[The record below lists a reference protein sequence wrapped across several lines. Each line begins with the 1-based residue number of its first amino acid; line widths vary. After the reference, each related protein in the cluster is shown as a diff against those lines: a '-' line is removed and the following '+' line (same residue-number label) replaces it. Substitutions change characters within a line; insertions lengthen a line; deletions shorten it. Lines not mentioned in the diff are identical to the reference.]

1 MSPPEANSSV
11 TGNPL
16 PLPADSCH
24 VLRALGGPQRRHSK
38 TLLQTCESPPSIKL
52 LLLTLGSFLCLK
64 AGQAQ
69 ALQGRSPAV
78 GGAAE
83 MEETALNAEMLGG
96 TGQGMKAVGA
106 DHQHGGPKTVG
117 ITPGWPSTDARV
129 LIFVEVIPKVA
140 GKILCWLSTGLW
152 GPVVV
157 ALADWGCQEI

>member
-1 MSPPEANSSV
+1 MSCV
-11 TGNPL
+11 PL
-16 PLPADSCH
+16 
-24 VLRALGGPQRRHSK
+24 VALGGRRSK
-38 TLLQTCESPPSIKL
+38 TLLQTCKIRPSIKL
-52 LLLTLGSFLCLK
+52 LLLTLGSFLRLK

-83 MEETALNAEMLGG
+83 MEETALNAEMSGG
-96 TGQGMKAVGA
+96 TGQAVEAVGA

-117 ITPGWPSTDARV
+117 ITPGWLSTDAWG

-140 GKILCWLSTGLW
+140 GKIPCWLSTGLW

-157 ALADWGCQEI
+157 VLADWGLPRDLKNNGP